1 MSKQVR
7 NSVAVW
13 FEIPTADHDRCVGF
27 YEGLFGI
34 EMHRDE
40 MGPMKLA
47 IFPYDDPGI
56 SGCVQSGPGC
66 TPGADGSVVY
76 LNCDGRLDS
85 IIERVEKLGGTVA
98 SPKTA
103 LPEGMGRLPTSSIPK
118 GTGSACT
125 KPPNQR
131 KPKSMWIGG
140 VARGS
145 FDYSF

>member
-13 FEIPTADHDRCVGF
+13 FEIPAADHDRCVGF
-27 YEGLFGI
+27 YEGLFGV

-85 IIERVEKLGGTVA
+85 IIARVEKLGGTVA

-103 LPEGMGRLPTSSIPK
+103 LPEGMGAFAYIVDTEGNR
-118 GTGSACT
+118 
-125 KPPNQR
+125 
-131 KPKSMWIGG
+131 IGLHE
-140 VARGS
+140 AA
-145 FDYSF
+145 